1 MSSDVIKLQEE
12 FLVKNNEQDDNDDV
26 DDGLTT
32 STGLENGFSE
42 KLDMSDDE
50 GGSKQGCYE
59 MNSEKDSQCDS
70 ISEDGSY
77 TLNAAT
83 QQMDTDVLEQGTYRK
98 ISQPNMP
105 VDVVDAGGD
114 DAPGMCDDSDSEI
127 GSYHVNEN
135 MDEDDRMLPSDQSD
149 MEYDISSGEE
159 SDLED
164 NMDDVELLRL
174 KFLKRQENPVLP
186 STVSV
191 LETEQ
196 GAKVY
201 VIGTA
206 HFSIESQN
214 DVAQTIQAVQP
225 DIVMVELCK
234 SRLSIMQLDEETLL
248 EEAKNIN
255 MEKLRLSIKQSGVV
269 SGLMQV
275 LLLSLSAHLTKE
287 LGMAPGGEFR
297 RAFREAQQIPGCKLN
312 LGDRPIQITLNRA
325 MAKLSVW
332 QKMRLAWFMITSKDP
347 ITKEDVEKC
356 KQKDLLE
363 EMLEEMTGEFP
374 ALSRVFVTER
384 DMFLANSLRMCAQPF
399 YSEHKN
405 AYVAPVVVGV
415 VGIGH
420 TPGIVENWNNP
431 PNTSQIQEIMKVPGR
446 TLVGTIFRLSI
457 RASVLGTVMFGCYR
471 CYRWCG
477 GPHITSFLP
486 SW

>member
-1 MSSDVIKLQEE
+1 MSSDVIGLQEE
-12 FLVKNNEQDDNDDV
+12 VTVSTGGAFA
-26 DDGLTT
+26 T
-32 STGLENGFSE
+32 SGLENGFSE
-42 KLDMSDDE
+42 KLDMSDGE
-50 GGSKQGCYE
+50 GGSKQACYE
-59 MNSEKDSQCDS
+59 MNSDKDSQCDS

-77 TLNAAT
+77 TLTADNKPT
-83 QQMDTDVLEQGTYRK
+83 EDSVLEQGTYRK
-98 ISQPNMP
+98 ISQPTIP
-105 VDVVDAGGD
+105 IDVVDAGGD
-114 DAPGMCDDSDSEI
+114 DVQGMCDDSDSEI

-135 MDEDDRMLPSDQSD
+135 TDEEDGVQISDASD
-149 MEYDISSGEE
+149 AEYDMSSGEE
-159 SDLED
+159 SDIED

-174 KFLKRQENPVLP
+174 KYLKRQQNPVLP
-186 STVSV
+186 KTVTV
-191 LETEQ
+191 LETEE

-201 VIGTA
+201 LIGTA
-206 HFSIESQN
+206 HFSMESQD
-214 DVAQTIQAVQP
+214 DVAKTIEAVQP
-225 DIVMVELCK
+225 DLVMVELCK

-255 MEKLRLSIKQSGVV
+255 MDKLRLSIRQSGLV
-269 SGLMQV
+269 SGVMQV

-297 RAFREAQQIPGCKLN
+297 RAFREAQRVPGCKIS

-325 MAKLSVW
+325 MAELSVW
-332 QKMRLAWFMITSKDP
+332 QKMRLAWYMITSKDP

-384 DMFLANSLRMCAQPF
+384 DMFLANSLQMCTQPL

-405 AYVAPVVVGV
+405 AFVAPVVVGV

-420 TPGIVENWNNP
+420 TPGIVENWNKP
-431 PNTSQIQEIMKVPGR
+431 PSTNQLQEIMKVPGR
-446 TLVGTIFRLSI
+446 SLLGHVLRLSI
-457 RASVLGTVMFGCYR
+457 RASVLGTIMFGFYR

-477 GPHITSFLP
+477 GPHITSFIPL
-486 SW
+486 W